1 MAVRM
6 HHWGVCLRGE
16 TPVDH
21 DTRLDSSPRVRVALK
36 TYICAMMPVTRVVEY
51 LEMMVGWP
59 PRQLQPHSP
68 QARPVGP
75 SSTVGNLAITKPV
88 YAKDIEGEKLPY

>member
-1 MAVRM
+1 MAK
-6 HHWGVCLRGE
+6 GFGE
-16 TPVDH
+16 TVDR
-21 DTRLDSSPRVRVALK
+21 DADLDSSLRVRVALK

-51 LEMMVGWP
+51 LEMMVGRP

-68 QARPVGP
+68 QARSVGP

-88 YAKDIEGEKLPY
+88 CAKDVEGEKLPY